1 MTLVLAKLFYAGSV
15 VNILSFVGHMVSVAT
30 PQLQSRSGSS
40 RKQHGSKMPGC
51 IPIHSSVQ
59 NTSGKLDVAYRL

>member
-15 VNILSFVGHMVSVAT
+15 VNILSFVGHTVSVAT
-30 PQLQSRSGSS
+30 SQLQSRSDSG

-51 IPIHSSVQ
+51 VPMHSSVQ
-59 NTSGKLDVAYRL
+59 NTGGKLDVAYRL